1 MRFTGG
7 SAFLTAVTE
16 TTVDIQNLLAITFLP
31 DSVMEEKKKL
41 GTQKVGRC
49 ARLIPCPHFLLSQ

>member
-1 MRFTGG
+1 M
-7 SAFLTAVTE
+7 AVTE